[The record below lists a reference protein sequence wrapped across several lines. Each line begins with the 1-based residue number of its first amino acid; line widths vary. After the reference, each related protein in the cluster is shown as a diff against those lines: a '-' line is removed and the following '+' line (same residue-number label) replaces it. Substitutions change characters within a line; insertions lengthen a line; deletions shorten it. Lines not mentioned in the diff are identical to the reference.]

1 MLKKTS
7 YSSKVQNYVLFCF
20 FKDSTSGV
28 CSVTSTLKLCKLTI
42 PPPLNSIIGKMICYE
57 KVIMWTRSGKSE
69 GHGKVTLYLSPKS
82 EMHHRKVEVV
92 SAQETPSGREG
103 SVREKFLTC
112 NHSFQLYCWPH
123 SLEHASS
130 LLCLNYASWTSW
142 DQKRQF
148 PVSKLK
154 WGLRYTVV
162 KHL

>member
-42 PPPLNSIIGKMICYE
+42 PPPNSIIGKSICYE
-57 KVIMWTRSGKSE
+57 KVITWTRSGKSE
-69 GHGKVTLYLSPKS
+69 RHGKVTLYLSPKS

-92 SAQETPSGREG
+92 SAQETPLVWKGL
-103 SVREKFLTC
+103 VRER
-112 NHSFQLYCWPH
+112 NS
-123 SLEHASS
+123 SHATTPFNCLADLI
-130 LLCLNYASWTSW
+130 LLSMQAACSVQTMHPEPPEIR
-142 DQKRQF
+142 RQF
-148 PVSKLK
+148 PISKLK

-162 KHL
+162 KH